1 MSISVAVVGNVEL
14 NIERVLSAI
23 IFVSFLVIATVFL
36 VTLGITKLFIELWFL
51 CIAKLLLTTKCLV

>member
-23 IFVSFLVIATVFL
+23 IFVSFLLIPTVFL
-36 VTLGITKLFIELWFL
+36 VSLGI
-51 CIAKLLLTTKCLV
+51 V